1 MISEVA
7 LPPTIK
13 EMIPSTSRRYD
24 DTYAGQAKKR
34 TIPIGLL
41 DIREGDAEA
50 AHPFGPVPSG
60 WIEYTHVIE
69 GIPFFYHPQTRVITD
84 AYIRLPAILS
94 RIEAYYAQI
103 SWVLESLDSTEL
115 MFSKMDI
122 YIDPT
127 CDPQTGQ
134 KVGMYYLV
142 DHRRHSIAFLRE
154 VNTGA
159 IGLPDVRSTIHL
171 ERVLKGEYWTH
182 CEYMPRP
189 NVDHSTSARILQGQ
203 LASLMIDNISSEG
216 STSPFTPEECK
227 NYLKAVN
234 QSTNEPQFLNWSVA
248 RVNSLLI
255 QSQIINLHG
264 EQWAR
269 ADRTMIVTGQ
279 RPPARTALY
288 LQFSKYMFDCPATH
302 LNRLEHAW
310 TDRII
315 YSHHWKKL
323 LRELIEEWVVAAGA
337 ACLVWIANIVLLTTR
352 SSTVSLLLL
361 GVSTISTVYGAA
373 KALLLIRK
381 HRSLGQYAVHG
392 SQYLQANE
400 KYGTGLQDL
409 SVEYSYPWACALWAG
424 ALTSAGVLWM
434 ILSQVVSCALDLV
447 LSFGVIPPHA
457 LCTGTLMLGAWAYGR
472 GTTGGAKKCS
482 SSTKSTSHVQYVT
495 RTK

>member
-1 MISEVA
+1 MTTGTELSSA
-7 LPPTIK
+7 IK
-13 EMIPSTSRRYD
+13 ETIPSASQRYE
-24 DTYAGQAKKR
+24 DTHAGQAKKR
-34 TIPIGLL
+34 TISIGPL
-41 DIREGDAEA
+41 DARDGDNEA
-50 AHPFGPVPSG
+50 AHPFGPVPDG
-60 WIEYTHVIE
+60 WIEYTHIIE
-69 GIPFFYHPQTRVITD
+69 GIPFFYNPQTKVITG
-84 AYIRLPAILS
+84 AYIRIPAILS
-94 RIEAYYAQI
+94 RVETYYTQI
-103 SWVLESLDSTEL
+103 SWVLRSIDSTEL
-115 MFSKMDI
+115 MFSTMDI
-122 YIDPT
+122 CIDLT
-127 CDPQTGQ
+127 SDPQTGQ
-134 KVGMYYLV
+134 KIGTYYLV
-142 DHRRHSIAFLRE
+142 DHRKHSIAFLRE

-171 ERVLKGEYWTH
+171 ERVLRGEYWTH

-189 NVDHSTSARILQGQ
+189 DVDHSASARILQGQ

-227 NYLKAVN
+227 NYLKAVD
-234 QSTNEPQFLNWSVA
+234 QSTNEPQFLNWSIA

-269 ADRTMIVTGQ
+269 ADRTMVVTGQ

-288 LQFSKYMFDCPATH
+288 LQLSKYMFDCPATH

-323 LRELIEEWVVAAGA
+323 LRELIEEWVVAAIVA
-337 ACLVWIANIVLLTTR
+337 ILVWIANIVLLTTT
-352 SSTVSLLLL
+352 SSTVALLLL
-361 GVSTISTVYGAA
+361 GVSIISTVYGAA

-381 HRSLGQYAVHG
+381 HRSLGQYAIHG

-409 SVEYSYPWACALWAG
+409 SFEYSYPWACALWAG

-434 ILSQVVSCALDLV
+434 ILSQVISCALELI
-447 LSFGVIPPHA
+447 LSIGVIPPHA

-472 GTTGGAKKCS
+472 GSAGGAKKCS
-482 SSTKSTSHVQYVT
+482 STKPPSHAQYVI